1 MVGLTIL
8 WTAPWETKFRSC
20 CYQSFEF
27 RRSIIM
33 WNRYL
38 YLILIVLIMV
48 ITMMIRITIMVKM
61 IIEKL
66 SNREKLGMLFLLVFE
81 EKMKL
86 KTNEVKAIWI
96 FFKYH
101 TGYHCTLQTHLV
113 SLLSLSPGSHA
124 FLATNISPKYLPK
137 GLNFQ
142 IHCCSLEKLII
153 STTLLEMSGFSGA
166 KYLRLELKEKFI
178 ISGPQLTKLH
188 NWPRFKCINFIKW
201 VKFPREHSVS
211 IYSKSY

>member
-1 MVGLTIL
+1 MANSWHCPLSPSEPHRALKPLGTGQHFLSLRLSRSVQTLGNWPSTQCIVTTTKIRYVMVGLTIL

-96 FFKYH
+96 FFNIIRVTTVRSKH
-101 TGYHCTLQTHLV
+101 ILCLCCLSHLV
-113 SLLSLSPGSHA
+113 LTLFWQRIYHR
-124 FLATNISPKYLPK
+124 NIYQK
-137 GLNFQ
+137 
-142 IHCCSLEKLII
+142 
-153 STTLLEMSGFSGA
+153 
-166 KYLRLELKEKFI
+166 
-178 ISGPQLTKLH
+178 
-188 NWPRFKCINFIKW
+188 
-201 VKFPREHSVS
+201 V
-211 IYSKSY
+211 